1 MKPVTS
7 QLHQREILL
16 KFTETM
22 KTGSLKTWATPFAT
36 GAFTISAV
44 TGLLMFFHI
53 EIGMVEP
60 VHKWLSWLLVGSIL
74 VHILSNWKQFTVYLS
89 QNAGRGVIGAA
100 IAVTILSLLPLFG
113 QNKKEHGKEHQGK
126 IALQAL
132 ESSSL
137 ETIALV
143 VKTTPQNLAEQLGK
157 SGIIVKDNS
166 LTVKEI
172 AKINGKLDKAVL
184 AALLEQ
190 AKGSAAKEIDND

>member
-1 MKPVTS
+1 M
-7 QLHQREILL
+7 
-16 KFTETM
+16 
-22 KTGSLKTWATPFAT
+22 
-36 GAFTISAV
+36 
-44 TGLLMFFHI
+44 
-53 EIGMVEP
+53 
-60 VHKWLSWLLVGSIL
+60 
-74 VHILSNWKQFTVYLS
+74 
-89 QNAGRGVIGAA
+89 
-100 IAVTILSLLPLFG
+100 
-113 QNKKEHGKEHQGK
+113 
-126 IALQAL
+126 QAL

>member
-1 MKPVTS
+1 MNTAP
-7 QLHQREILL
+7 
-16 KFTETM
+16 
-22 KTGSLKTWATPFAT
+22 LKTWATPFAT

-53 EIGMVEP
+53 EIGLVEP
-60 VHKWLSWLLVGSIL
+60 VHKWLSWLLMGSIL
-74 VHILSNWKQFTVYLS
+74 AHAVSNWKHFTVYFS
-89 QNAGRGVIGAA
+89 QKAGRGVIGVAA
-100 IAVTILSLLPLFG
+100 VVTILSLLPLSG

-143 VKTTPQNLAEQLGK
+143 VKTTPQNLAGQLGK

-172 AKINGKLDKAVL
+172 AKINGKPDKAVL
-184 AALLEQ
+184 AALLGQ
-190 AKGSAAKEIDND
+190 AKGSATKEIDND